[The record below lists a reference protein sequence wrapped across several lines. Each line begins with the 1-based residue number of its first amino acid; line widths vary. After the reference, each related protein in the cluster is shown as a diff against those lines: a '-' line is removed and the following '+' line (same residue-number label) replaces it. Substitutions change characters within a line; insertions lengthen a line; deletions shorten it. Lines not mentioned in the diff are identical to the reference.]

1 MSTLIIINY
10 KKDILKWIYSKYINL
25 YISIYDSTIPLL
37 IVIYLLY
44 STKDSKYIKKLKFL
58 FYIIFFKKNKLD
70 LIIES

>member
-25 YISIYDSTIPLL
+25 YISIYDSTFPLL

>member
-37 IVIYLLY
+37 IIIYLLY